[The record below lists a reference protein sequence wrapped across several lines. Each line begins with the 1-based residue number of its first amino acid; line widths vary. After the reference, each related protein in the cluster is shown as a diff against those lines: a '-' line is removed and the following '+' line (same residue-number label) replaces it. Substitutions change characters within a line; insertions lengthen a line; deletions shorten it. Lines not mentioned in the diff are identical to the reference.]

1 MLLLNMLIFFRK
13 IKNGNYQWPLAP
25 PPPDDPPPKLLE
37 WLKEPLDELLDELLD
52 EEKSLELLLWP
63 E

>member
-1 MLLLNMLIFFRK
+1 MLIFFRK

-37 WLKEPLDELLDELLD
+37 WLKELLDELPD
-52 EEKSLELLLWP
+52 EEKSLELLLLP